1 MGDGRSKTFSEVLVL
16 PQKMG
21 KMRKTSLGQ
30 TKDLFSPASDFNRKS
45 I

>member
-16 PQKMG
+16 PQNMG
-21 KMRKTSLGQ
+21 KMRKTSLCE
-30 TKDLFSPASDFNRKS
+30 TKDLFNSSSDFNRKG